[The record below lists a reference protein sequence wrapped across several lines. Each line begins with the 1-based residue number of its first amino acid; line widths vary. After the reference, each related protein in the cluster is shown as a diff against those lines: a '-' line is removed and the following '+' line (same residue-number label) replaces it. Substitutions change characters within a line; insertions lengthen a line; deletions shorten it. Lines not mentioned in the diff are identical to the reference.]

1 MLIFKNYKERTSDNR
16 THVIRTFVKAP
27 SRRRRR
33 ISRRKRRISAAVEIY
48 LSLLSLGIDQR
59 PTASIVFL
67 HLLREAEAEA
77 AAEAEAEAAA
87 AEADRSLGRPRASSP
102 SF

>member
-1 MLIFKNYKERTSDNR
+1 M
-16 THVIRTFVKAP
+16 
-27 SRRRRR
+27 
-33 ISRRKRRISAAVEIY
+33 EIY

-67 HLLREAEAEA
+67 HLLREAEAEAEA